1 MLDDLNYI
9 AQKDPTDA
17 LALAAELPKQLLY
30 SDFEFN
36 PTDIDQIENIVVA
49 GMGGSALTAMICQA
63 WWASRLGVPYEIV
76 RGYDLPKYVGKST
89 LVIASSYSGNTE
101 ETVACFNQA
110 QSLGATIVVISA
122 GGKLKEL
129 ATQHGHNFLPL
140 PAGYQPRMTIGLS
153 LSVFA
158 RVFEKLGLVSGVV
171 SELEQASK
179 LLESYTS
186 KWSKEVKTAENPA
199 KHLAEELMGK
209 SMVIYA
215 GPTLTPAAYKMK
227 AGFNES
233 ARNVAFWNM
242 LPEMN
247 HQELMGWTSHPIDKP
262 FGVIELRSSLDH
274 ERVNKRFEVMN
285 KLLSGRMPRPF
296 EVQVEGKNLIEQNL
310 WAIMFGDF
318 VSTYLGILNGVN
330 PNTSETI
337 EKFKKELG

>member
-17 LALAAELPKQLLY
+17 LALAAETPKQLLY
-30 SDFEFN
+30 NDFEFDAPN
-36 PTDIDQIENIVVA
+36 IEHIENVVVA
-49 GMGGSALTAMICQA
+49 GMGGSALTAMICQT
-63 WWASRLGVPYEIV
+63 WWASKLEIPFEVV
-76 RGYDLPKYVGKST
+76 RGYELPKYVGKNT

-101 ETVACFNQA
+101 ETIACFDQA
-110 QSLGATIVVISA
+110 QAIGSTIIVISA
-122 GGKLKEL
+122 GGKLQEL
-129 ATQHGHNFLPL
+129 AKEHNQSFLPL
-140 PAGYQPRMTIGLS
+140 PTGYEPRMTIGYS
-153 LSVFA
+153 VSVFA
-158 RVFEKLGLVSGVV
+158 RVFETLGLVTGVAK
-171 SELEQASK
+171 ELEEASK
-179 LLESYTS
+179 FLETYPA
-186 KWSKEVKTAENPA
+186 KWAKEVKTSDNPA
-199 KHLAEELMGK
+199 KQLAEGLMGK

-215 GPTLTPAAYKMK
+215 GPTLTPAAYKIK

-262 FGVIELRSSLDH
+262 FGVIELRSNLDH
-274 ERVNKRFEVMN
+274 ARVNRRFEVMN
-285 KLLSGRMPRPF
+285 KLLSGRMPHAH
-296 EVQVEGKNLIEQNL
+296 EVQAKGKNIIEQNL
-310 WAIMFGDF
+310 WTIMFGDF

>member
-1 MLDDLNYI
+1 MLDDLKYI

-17 LALAAELPKQLLY
+17 LAKATETPKQLLY
-30 SDFEFN
+30 SDFEFT
-36 PTDIDQIENIVVA
+36 PPDIGQIENVVVA
-49 GMGGSALTAMICQA
+49 GMGGSALTAMICQT

-76 RGYDLPKYVGKST
+76 RGYDLPKYVGKNT

-101 ETVACFNQA
+101 ETVACFSQA
-110 QSLGATIVVISA
+110 QTIGSSIVVISA
-122 GGKLKEL
+122 GGKLQEL
-129 ATQHGHNFLPL
+129 AKEHNQSFLPL
-140 PAGYQPRMTIGLS
+140 PTGYEPRMTVGLS
-153 LSVFA
+153 LAVFA
-158 RVFEKLGLVSGVV
+158 HVFEKLGLVTGVV
-171 SELEQASK
+171 SELEQVSK
-179 LLESYTS
+179 FLEPYTS
-186 KWSKEVKTAENPA
+186 KWAKEVETAENPA

-247 HQELMGWTSHPIDKP
+247 HQELMGWTSHPVDKP

-296 EVQVEGKNLIEQNL
+296 EVQAEGSNLIEQNM